1 NIIGMQ
7 FRQPKDGWQAS
18 VAMVVCGRVEDEAH
32 IPAMLQAIRVPLRRL
47 FTAITWDDVMTQIN
61 ELGNPKGKRPKDLP
75 VYYEILEVA
84 KTAVDAGQAISLPVL
99 AKLIKFMLLG
109 VKQKDQQ
116 WREAKN
122 KAAEEKA
129 KEMAEVDC
137 GKEPVKSPV
146 KKRGKSAKG
155 NKGKKL
161 PEPPQIKKDT
171 KLMRRGEQGHLR
183 CYSDDEPDDGPQH
196 YVFLMGFL
204 QPQLLPML
212 KELGVTVSAVI
223 CVSSQTYTEDKPAQA
238 HATKMLNS
246 CDLSLSGGDIVE
258 ELLAGR
264 VEELQAFWR
273 YLSPVLEGV
282 GHGYSLDTVARLQY
296 TVHNSL
302 LPEDPA
308 DQNTMVKFG
317 AALFEDMACLMYD
330 LLDWRQH
337 YRHYLN
343 NMELL
348 QIPTIGQSLVRTD
361 NEAMQASEVR
371 NGISANG
378 KRKGQPSETTDL
390 PPLVR
395 EEPSAVDMRFYRD
408 LLDPIPP
415 ECVSVPLMIHCI
427 LEQVVATEEGRPPP
441 SQLRDPPRADGLH
454 PDLANSLSAAANR
467 FPLSPDDNESLA
479 ALFGTSL
486 CSLGQEHIKPKIL
499 SFNDEIMSR
508 THHLQAADGLDV
520 AQIEKDML
528 RRLPVCGMLLDPGL
542 HKVDNATRIRAQELL
557 QYCSGCAGQVEQAS
571 MQHAVRQFVFENLE
585 LSSVDEAGEL
595 TVVHQAD
602 NVALAWDNP
611 LAFAK
616 NVQRQNM
623 VKDRCASAKSQI
635 YRKVKNLTVCSL
647 VQTNILCCSVADR
660 APLNCSQ
667 HSTTGSCQPTR
678 THSDFLDFNASL
690 PVLQPLLIQYYVM
703 EAQHY
708 YLSIELRTTV
718 SVTDVS
724 ASHADDKET
733 HKEDYLNVE
742 IEKVQETQ
750 LRCLDDWNYT
760 ERYEPD
766 VLIQVLVEASERY
779 ICMDTYRLNLDGS
792 LLLFF
797 HNPMSDELQS
807 LEYWDIALHTNVSFR
822 DYLEHVAEL
831 LTDWLRGQ
839 ENTMGP
845 IAPKAKAMSLPVPAT
860 PTSKSKPD
868 SGRKKKGSAA
878 VKADKAEEPPPPPKY
893 SSSFV
898 REGSLKA
905 WKEERERARQD
916 AEEAERVR
924 AAKKGGGKRDK
935 SPGKAHKDDKRSAS
949 KRSPRQKEEAKKE
962 AAQPAETPRPRT
974 PPDAPRQRDPFLF
987 YQLLGYDMDGKLV
1000 QVYGKTISLYPS
1012 DGGIIRVETT
1022 QFIQGCTSVRVCV
1035 QKDGHRFLVHR
1046 LNAVLVSDGH
1056 EEACRV
1062 TPEVVTGGLCN
1073 DKHQNLEKL
1082 ISDNKFA
1089 SAFTGFP
1096 HGCEGSFGSFT
1107 ATLSDG
1113 ITLSFSSHGPGGK
1126 SKATKEDPG
1135 LVVAL
1140 SIPSAM
1146 APTPLPSANP
1156 TSPLAGVDK
1165 RSKSPKSPNKLPEQ
1179 AKQEPSQVERVEEKL
1194 SSPST
1199 LALSMSCPNGLSM
1212 HIYTDTSIGTY
1223 VPRGATMVREAEL
1236 VQLNHS
1242 LVLSTVLD
1250 PAGYELS
1257 RVVTSDG
1264 TVVRSI
1270 SDGSTQVLFADGS
1283 VSFSPDSGPV
1293 VPPPVAKPEKQEE
1306 PDLTPTPDIVPRD
1319 SGNKRVGRSLTKST
1333 AKRGNSQQDVPE
1345 PPPPLETV
1353 EQPKT
1358 GTWFTTTPLGH
1369 TIGTCGGERL
1379 EVKPVRF
1386 YKATDPQTGAVMI
1399 TREDKVVTVTDADG
1413 RIVADHVDGTRITTY
1428 HRHILDHNSDEQETG
1443 EGMVR
1448 TVRRVKC
1455 VRVESVGLPTL
1466 QCRPD
1471 EGSCITLFG
1480 SGTVLHAKPDGTYQL
1495 CPSGGEGSLFIASDG
1510 EARYSPGRVSSPALD
1525 SLPGTRDPALTPG
1538 TYFLRHVAPLACEA
1552 VDVYG
1557 NHFQVLC
1564 NGEAST
1570 SLAGAAGAGAE
1581 DERGDGEEA
1590 QKPARYDTHAPRLFA
1605 IHADG
1610 SGTELIR
1617 REDAERF
1624 LSWAEGHPITTVIRD
1639 TLPDHPAVQGVTVL
1653 SPVEKDVRQRWLL
1666 QKQESDITPQ
1676 SLRSRQWRTFP
1687 AREEKKA
1694 GPRFGTCIGRG
1705 LTIDRP
1711 CELNV
1716 RPAVSPCVE
1725 KRPDVLRA
1733 RQLLCYPAVT
1743 TEMRCKLQ
1751 LCLKEYLEQLLQ
1763 REKQREEMKIQDPRL
1778 ADEKTHISQ
1787 LLKLVLS
1794 MPEDSPRYYNEDE
1807 RRAELA
1813 DLYEQSFTTQPPSFP
1828 PDAQAEQEYFK
1839 KSLWREEASQRTQA
1853 LWAEKIAKER
1863 QEVEQAKED
1872 IQALKHKII
1881 TPYFSS
1887 ELGRTFLL
1895 SQAMDLEA
1903 LSKEVPH
1910 TPRKPSPALDCT
1922 SEDGDSCHLDYRPMC
1937 WAAEGSAVPM
1947 MPAFTT
1953 SVFIANKMST
1963 MTVPAVAERH
1973 LRDATRHHA
1982 KSLALDVTGSARRER
1997 VRLPAAV
2004 LASRPRSVH
2013 NEKVARVSQS
2023 HPKIMESSS
2032 ITNVGASAR
2041 SEVLQGFTLL
2051 PTRVNFG
2058 CLRQGSSNVRR
2069 IRLQN
2074 VGTEQH
2080 RFKVKAPPSSTG
2092 IRVIY
2097 TPGPVAAGIHIELIL
2112 ELKAENLGPVSYE
2125 VQIQTE
2131 AETLLVPVTANIL
2144 SQS

>member
-1 NIIGMQ
+1 MSKKRSKSGSKSVAAAPAVKSWDAALCGAH
-7 FRQPKDGWQAS
+7 FDEDGWQAS

-75 VYYEILEVA
+75 VFYEILEVA

-116 WREAKN
+116 WRAAEK
-122 KAAEEKA
+122 KAAEDKA

-146 KKRGKSAKG
+146 KNRGKSAKG

-171 KLMRRGEQGHLR
+171 KLTRRGEQEEVK
-183 CYSDDEPDDGPQH
+183 SFIDDEPDDGPQH

-223 CVSSQTYTEDKPAQA
+223 CVSSQTYAEDKP
-238 HATKMLNS
+238 
-246 CDLSLSGGDIVE
+246 E

-273 YLSPVLEGV
+273 CLSPVLEGV
-282 GHGYSLDTVARLQY
+282 GHGYSLDTVARLKY
-296 TVHNSL
+296 TVHDSL

-308 DQNTMVKFG
+308 DQNTMAEFG

-343 NMELL
+343 SMELL
-348 QIPTIGQSLVRTD
+348 QIPTVGQSLV
-361 NEAMQASEVR
+361 Q
-371 NGISANG
+371 NGMSANS
-378 KRKGQPSETTDL
+378 KRKGQSSETTGL
-390 PPLVR
+390 PPPVI
-395 EEPSAVDMRFYRD
+395 EDPSAVDMRFYRD

-427 LEQVVATEEGRPPP
+427 LEQVVAAEEGRPPP
-441 SQLRDPPRADGLH
+441 SQLRDPPRADGLN
-454 PDLANSLSAAANR
+454 PDLAKSLSAAVNR

-486 CSLGQEHIKPKIL
+486 RSLGQEHIKPKIL
-499 SFNDEIMSR
+499 SFNDEITSR

-528 RRLPVCGMLLDPGL
+528 RRLPVCGILLDPGL
-542 HKVDNATRIRAQELL
+542 HKVDNASRVRAQELL
-557 QYCSGCAGQVEQAS
+557 QYCSGAHGCAGQVEQAS
-571 MQHAVRQFVFENLE
+571 TQHAVRQFVFENLE

-602 NVALAWDNP
+602 NVSLAWDNP
-611 LAFAK
+611 LDFAK
-616 NVQRQNM
+616 NVQRQNR
-623 VKDRCASAKSQI
+623 VKD
-635 YRKVKNLTVCSL
+635 V
-647 VQTNILCCSVADR
+647 
-660 APLNCSQ
+660 
-667 HSTTGSCQPTR
+667 HGSS
-678 THSDFLDFNASL
+678 SDGNA
-690 PVLQPLLIQYYVM
+690 
-703 EAQHY
+703 
-708 YLSIELRTTV
+708 
-718 SVTDVS
+718 DVS
-724 ASHADDKET
+724 ASHVDDQET
-733 HKEDYLNVE
+733 HKEDDLNVE
-742 IEKVQETQ
+742 IEKLQETQ

-766 VLIQVLVEASERY
+766 VLIQALVEASERY
-779 ICMDTYRLNLDGS
+779 ICVDTYRLHLDGS

-797 HNPMSDELQS
+797 HNPMSEELQS

-845 IAPKAKAMSLPVPAT
+845 IAPKANAMSLPVPAT
-860 PTSKSKPD
+860 PTAKSKPG
-868 SGRKKKGSAA
+868 SGRKKSKERSPPRSRKGSAA
-878 VKADKAEEPPPPPKY
+878 VKGDKAEEPPPLPKY

-916 AEEAERVR
+916 AEETERVR
-924 AAKKGGGKRDK
+924 TAKKGGGKRDK
-935 SPGKAHKDDKRSAS
+935 SPGKARKDDKSPGGRRSSARSKSAASSPPRSAS

-962 AAQPAETPRPRT
+962 AAPPAETPRT
-974 PPDAPRQRDPFLF
+974 PPAGTPRPGTPPAAPRQRYP
-987 YQLLGYDMDGKLV
+987 LLGYDMDGKLV

-1022 QFIQGCTSVRVCV
+1022 QFIRGCTSVRVCV

-1046 LNAVLVSDGH
+1046 LNAVLVADGH

-1062 TPEVVTGGLCN
+1062 TPEVVTGGPCN
-1073 DKHQNLEKL
+1073 GKHQNLEK
-1082 ISDNKFA
+1082 K
-1089 SAFTGFP
+1089 GFP

-1107 ATLSDG
+1107 ATFSDR

-1126 SKATKEDPG
+1126 SQATKEDPG
-1135 LVVAL
+1135 LIAAL

-1156 TSPLAGVDK
+1156 TSPPAGVDK
-1165 RSKSPKSPNKLPEQ
+1165 RSKSPKSPKSPKSARAGRKRTASSPAPPQPCETPAVVDKKPPEQ
-1179 AKQEPSQVERVEEKL
+1179 AKQEPPQVERVEEKL

-1212 HIYTDTSIGTY
+1212 HIYTDTSIGVIRETGARLLVRFSGVLGAGPAQG
-1223 VPRGATMVREAEL
+1223 VP
-1236 VQLNHS
+1236 
-1242 LVLSTVLD
+1242 
-1250 PAGYELS
+1250 YELS

-1264 TVVRSI
+1264 AVVRSI

-1293 VPPPVAKPEKQEE
+1293 VPPPVAKPEKLEH
-1306 PDLTPTPDIVPRD
+1306 PDQTPTPDIVPKD

-1333 AKRGNSQQDVPE
+1333 AKRGNSQQDVHE
-1345 PPPPLETV
+1345 PPPPLESV

-1379 EVKPVRF
+1379 DVKPVRF

-1399 TREDKVVTVTDADG
+1399 TREDKVVTVTDVDG

-1443 EGMVR
+1443 EGVVR

-1455 VRVESVGLPTL
+1455 VTVESVGLPTL
-1466 QCRPD
+1466 QWRPD
-1471 EGSCITLFG
+1471 DGSCTALFG

-1570 SLAGAAGAGAE
+1570 SLAAAAAAGAGAE

-1590 QKPARYDTHAPRLFA
+1590 QGPAGYDTHAPRLFA

-1610 SGTELIR
+1610 SGTEFIR

-1624 LSWAEGHPITTVIRD
+1624 LSWADGHPTTTVIRES
-1639 TLPDHPAVQGVTVL
+1639 LPDHPAVQGVTVL
-1653 SPVEKDVRQRWLL
+1653 SPVEKDVRQRWLLL

-1705 LTIDRP
+1705 LTIDHP

-1716 RPAVSPCVE
+1716 KPAVSPCVE

-1751 LCLKEYLEQLLQ
+1751 LRLKEYLEQLLQ

-1778 ADEKTHISQ
+1778 ADEKTHISH

-1794 MPEDSPRYYNEDE
+1794 MPEDSPRYYHEDE

-1813 DLYEQSFTTQPPSFP
+1813 DLYEQSFTTQPPSSP
-1828 PDAQAEQEYFK
+1828 PDAQAEQEETG
-1839 KSLWREEASQRTQA
+1839 LQPNREEASQRTQA

-1863 QEVEQAKED
+1863 QEVEKARED
-1872 IQALKHKII
+1872 IQALRHRII

-1922 SEDGDSCHLDYRPMC
+1922 SEDGDERQTDDDSPITSLGGSTGPQ
-1937 WAAEGSAVPM
+1937 AAGQVEFARLYPVHQPVRSPRTATQLHTDGPV
-1947 MPAFTT
+1947 TE
-1953 SVFIANKMST
+1953 
-1963 MTVPAVAERH
+1963 VPAAAERH
-1973 LRDATRHHA
+1973 PRDFTRHHA
-1982 KSLALDVTGSARRER
+1982 KSLALDVTGSVRRER

-2004 LASRPRSVH
+2004 LASRPRSVP
-2013 NEKVARVSQS
+2013 NEKV
-2023 HPKIMESSS
+2023 
-2032 ITNVGASAR
+2032 GALAR
-2041 SEVLQGFTLL
+2041 SELLQGFTLL

-2058 CLRQGSSNVRR
+2058 SLRQGSSNVRR

-2074 VGTEQH
+2074 VGTEQR

-2092 IRVIY
+2092 MRVIY

-2112 ELKAENLGPVSYE
+2112 ELRAENLGPVSYE

-2131 AETLLVPVTANIL
+2131 AETLLVPVTATVL
-2144 SQS
+2144 SDVEYEEACNSKIRATAHTKSAPTLNKDNAVLTPATQSIQMPSV